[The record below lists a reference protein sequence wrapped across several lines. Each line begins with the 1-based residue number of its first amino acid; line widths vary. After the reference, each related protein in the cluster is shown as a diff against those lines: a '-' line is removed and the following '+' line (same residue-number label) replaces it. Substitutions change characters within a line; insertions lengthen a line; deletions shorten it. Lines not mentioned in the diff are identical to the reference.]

1 MRILKS
7 KYRQGDRKNKW
18 KIQQCQS
25 EKVYFDY
32 RKDCK
37 NCKGR
42 TYCYQERFQPY
53 YVSVASSML
62 IFADNFENAKE
73 YAKNGHGWLIDR
85 ESIDG
90 MPVEI
95 KVKNNKVTFKP
106 DGKRRTN
113 PHE

>member
-1 MRILKS
+1 MRTLKS
-7 KYRQGDRKNKW
+7 KYQQGDLRNKW

-32 RKDCK
+32 HKECQ
-37 NCKGR
+37 NCEGR
-42 TYCYQERFQPY
+42 SYCLRERFQPY

-62 IFADNFENAKE
+62 IFADSFENAKE
-73 YAKNGHGWLIDR
+73 YARNGHGWLIER

-95 KVKNNKVTFKP
+95 RVAQDKVTFEP
-106 DGKRRTN
+106 DLER
-113 PHE
+113 

>member
-1 MRILKS
+1 MRTLKS
-7 KYRQGDRKNKW
+7 KYQQGNLKNKW

-32 RKDCK
+32 HKDCQ
-37 NCKGR
+37 NCEGR
-42 TYCYQERFQPY
+42 FYCYKERFQPY

-62 IFADNFENAKE
+62 IFADSFENAKE
-73 YAKNGHGWLIDR
+73 YAKNGHGWLIER

-95 KVKNNKVTFKP
+95 KVKKNKVTFKP
-106 DGKRRTN
+106 DPKRQTDF
-113 PHE
+113 PE